1 VIDHD
6 GAVGEHER
14 GIGIRRRTK
23 TARDGYACSVKEL
36 EEGLKA
42 IAAPVRD
49 HTGAVVAALSV
60 SGPAYRFDRQ
70 LIGNAAQEVVCA
82 AAAAISHRMGHD
94 IIQRMSSVGELG
106 SQPVVE

>member
-1 VIDHD
+1 VLRSA
-6 GAVGEHER
+6 GLCR
-14 GIGIRRRTK
+14 FTPRTITSLDEPSAHVEK
-23 TARDGYACSVKEL
+23 DLSGYACSVKEL

-70 LIGNAAQEVVCA
+70 LIGKVAPEVVSA
-82 AAAAISHRMGHD
+82 AAAAISHRMGHPD
-94 IIQRMSSVGELG
+94 
-106 SQPVVE
+106 